1 MFRACETWRKL
12 QRAPW
17 KTVINRTAATRYAR
31 ALLDVALKEK
41 ADLDTVDSQLGAL
54 ANLFA
59 QNDGLRKVLLN
70 PAVPAPRKQAAVAE
84 IVARAGVL
92 PIVGKMMVLLAERD
106 RLAILPD
113 IVDSFGQRLQDIR
126 NVVRAEV
133 TTAEPLT
140 AERLQAIQN
149 SLAAATGR
157 TVDLVSRVD
166 PSIVGGIVAR
176 VGSTVFDASVINHL
190 QRIRQRLEASI

>member
-1 MFRACETWRKL
+1 VT
-12 QRAPW
+12 
-17 KTVINRTAATRYAR
+17 NRTAATRYAR

-41 ADLDTVDSQLGAL
+41 ADLATVDSQLGAL

-70 PAVPAPRKQAAVAE
+70 PAVPAPRKRAAVAE
-84 IVARAGVL
+84 IVAKAGVL
-92 PIVGKMMVLLAERD
+92 STVGKTMVLLAERD

-113 IVDSFGQRLQDIR
+113 IVDAFRQRLQDIH

-133 TTAEPLT
+133 TTAQPLA
-140 AERLQAIQN
+140 AEELQEIQN

-166 PSIVGGIVAR
+166 PSILGGIVAR
-176 VGSTVFDASVINHL
+176 VGSTLFDASVTSHL
-190 QRIRQRLEASI
+190 QRIRQRLGASL

>member
-1 MFRACETWRKL
+1 VKL
-12 QRAPW
+12 GASSSAPPW
-17 KTVINRTAATRYAR
+17 KTVTNRTAATRYAR

-41 ADLDTVDSQLGAL
+41 ADLATVDSQLGAL

-70 PAVPAPRKQAAVAE
+70 PAVPAPRKRAAVAE
-84 IVARAGVL
+84 IVAKAGVL
-92 PIVGKMMVLLAERD
+92 STVGKTMVLLAERD

-113 IVDSFGQRLQDIR
+113 IVDAFRQRLQDIH

-133 TTAEPLT
+133 TTAQPLA
-140 AERLQAIQN
+140 AEELQEIQN

-166 PSIVGGIVAR
+166 PSILGGIVAR
-176 VGSTVFDASVINHL
+176 VGSTLFDASVTSHL
-190 QRIRQRLEASI
+190 QRIRQRLGASL

>member
-12 QRAPW
+12 QRALW
-17 KTVINRTAATRYAR
+17 KTVTNRTAATRYAR
-31 ALLDVALKEK
+31 ALLDVALKEQ
-41 ADLDTVDSQLGAL
+41 ADLAIVDSQLGAL
-54 ANLFA
+54 ASLFA

-70 PAVPAPRKQAAVAE
+70 PAVPAPRKRAAVAE
-84 IVARAGVL
+84 IVATAGVL
-92 PIVGKMMVLLAERD
+92 PIVGKTMVLLAERD

-113 IVDSFGQRLQDIR
+113 IVDAFRQRLQDIR

-133 TTAEPLT
+133 TTAQPLA
-140 AERLQAIQN
+140 AEKLQEIQN

-166 PSIVGGIVAR
+166 PSILGGIVAR
-176 VGSTVFDASVINHL
+176 VGSTVFDASVTSHL
-190 QRIRQRLEASI
+190 QRIRQRLSASL